1 MQISSIT
8 YMKRKIE
15 VKKIGGFIMKQSMS
29 KKIAAMG
36 IAGLTGLAVIGS
48 SLGGAT
54 IVASAKTSDDVMV
67 TERQDRVKPATGSA
81 IDKRP
86 EGENKV
92 KPATGSAIDK
102 KPEKEDNTEK
112 PAASPAAGASDKN
125 TNNDVKKVTK
135 KVKVKKA
142 KKTSKNKIT
151 ITLDGTNVWSNVKL
165 QVKTSAGKTVKA
177 KIVKKTKNSCVI
189 QTNKK
194 LQKKTY
200 VIKVKGVKTK
210 GASKYETITT
220 KVKVK

>member
-1 MQISSIT
+1 
-8 YMKRKIE
+8 
-15 VKKIGGFIMKQSMS
+15 MKQSMS

-81 IDKRP
+81 IDKKHD
-86 EGENKV
+86 EDKV

-112 PAASPAAGASDKN
+112 PAAGASDKN

>member
-1 MQISSIT
+1 
-8 YMKRKIE
+8 
-15 VKKIGGFIMKQSMS
+15 MKQSMS

-36 IAGLTGLAVIGS
+36 IAGLTGFAVIGS
-48 SLGGAT
+48 SLSGAT

-67 TERQDRVKPATGSA
+67 IERQDRVKPATGSA
-81 IDKRP
+81 IDKKH
-86 EGENKV
+86 EEDKV
-92 KPATGSAIDK
+92 KPATGAAIDK
-102 KPEKEDNTEK
+102 KPEKKDNTEK
-112 PAASPAAGASDKN
+112 PAAGTSDKN

-220 KVKVK
+220 KVKVN